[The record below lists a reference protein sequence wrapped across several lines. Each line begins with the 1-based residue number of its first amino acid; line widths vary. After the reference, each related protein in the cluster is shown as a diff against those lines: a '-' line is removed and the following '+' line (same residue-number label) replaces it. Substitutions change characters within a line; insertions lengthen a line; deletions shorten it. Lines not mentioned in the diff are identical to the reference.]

1 MPERDQLP
9 TRPDIRVSKTGF
21 ASNFINTL
29 TPRAIINL
37 FHRFLVDAVIVSYPK
52 TGYTWFSVMLRQL
65 ILDGYGLP
73 ESRIAKLF
81 VQDHRP
87 SQVLGL
93 HYGIPLIYH
102 NHFITKAPA
111 KPDLEDMQTVLKP
124 FRRTPMLIMFRDVKD
139 VLVSYYMEAVHRT
152 EVSHFTGSV
161 DDFARSESYGVTKFV
176 RYYNAVAGFRR
187 RANAPLMIAH
197 YEDMWANTAET
208 LKRTALFLGI
218 SNLTDEH
225 ITHAI
230 ERWSLNNMQRMEDSA
245 TIETAV
251 IPDLHVP
258 VTGRSE
264 GRRARVGGTGN
275 WRKHIS
281 PDVAAWADD
290 YVARNLDP
298 LYHRPGDTRRNIE
311 ARAG

>member
-1 MPERDQLP
+1 M
-9 TRPDIRVSKTGF
+9 SKAGF
-21 ASNFINTL
+21 AADSVNTL

-37 FHRFLVDAVIVSYPK
+37 FHRFLVDAVIVSFPK

-65 ILDGYGLP
+65 ILDAYGLP

-87 SQVLGL
+87 AQVLGL
-93 HYGIPLIYH
+93 HFGIPLIYH

-111 KPDLEDMQTVLKP
+111 KPDLEDILTVLKP
-124 FRRTPMLIMFRDVKD
+124 FRRTPMLVMFRDVKD

-176 RYYNAVAGFRR
+176 RYYNAIADFRR
-187 RANAPLMIAH
+187 GANAPLMVSH
-197 YEDMWANTAET
+197 YEDMWADTAET
-208 LKRTALFLGI
+208 LKRAAMFLGVG
-218 SNLTDEH
+218 NLTDAH
-225 ITHAI
+225 IAQAI
-230 ERWSLNNMQRMEDSA
+230 ERWSLENMQRMEDTA
-245 TIETAV
+245 TPETAR
-251 IPDLHVP
+251 IPDLHFP
-258 VTGRSE
+258 VTQRAE
-264 GRRARVGGTGN
+264 GRRARVGGSGN
-275 WRKHIS
+275 WRKHMS
-281 PDVAAWADD
+281 AEVAAWADD

-298 LYHRPGDTRRNIE
+298 LYHRLGRSARTAE